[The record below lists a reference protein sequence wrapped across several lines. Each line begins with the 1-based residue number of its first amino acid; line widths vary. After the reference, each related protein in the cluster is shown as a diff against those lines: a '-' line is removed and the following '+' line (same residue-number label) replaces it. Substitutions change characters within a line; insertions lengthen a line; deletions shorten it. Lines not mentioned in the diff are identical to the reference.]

1 MSHTYKTEGVHE
13 FRDTGII
20 LMKNSARFL
29 GKWSLLFTMGKQ
41 EIMVFSDIHYMKHT
55 TDEILLVT
63 STIDAIKSYT
73 IRYEDHNLQVS
84 SLDLYEWILSIVCPS
99 VELPSVT

>member
-1 MSHTYKTEGVHE
+1 MPHTYKTDNVHE
-13 FRDTGII
+13 FKDTGII

-29 GKWSLLFTMGKQ
+29 RKWSLLFTVGKQ
-41 EIMVFSDIHYMKHT
+41 DIMVFSDIHYMKHT
-55 TDEILLVT
+55 TDEILIVT
-63 STIDAIKSYT
+63 STLDAIKSYT

-99 VELPSVT
+99 IELS

>member
-1 MSHTYKTEGVHE
+1 MSFTYKTEGVYE
-13 FRDTGII
+13 FKDTGII
-20 LMKNSARFL
+20 LMKNPPRFL
-29 GKWSLLFTMGKQ
+29 GKWSLLFTTGKQ
-41 EIMVFSDIHYMKHT
+41 DILVFSEIHYMKHSS
-55 TDEILLVT
+55 EGILIVT

-99 VELPSVT
+99 PEQHFVT

>member
-1 MSHTYKTEGVHE
+1 MPHTYKTEGVHE
-13 FRDTGII
+13 FKDTGII
-20 LMKNSARFL
+20 LMKNSTRFL

-63 STIDAIKSYT
+63 STIDSIKSYT